1 MEASIKTGVIG
12 VSGGLGLHGL
22 KAFFV
27 SACVIASAA
36 SLGACATVEVYKAP
50 VSAEISLT
58 SKQSDLRKASD
69 AYCEQARKKGWATG
83 ETGIGGIADMLTGKG
98 QDANPYWKR
107 IKADENSPAT
117 VITRVRA
124 DAKDVTTGLDRLS
137 LLAQGLMSSSRPSK
151 EDVTQF
157 ELALIH
163 ARQARDSFSDAI
175 SQANRRMLSA
185 AEVDPEQ
192 ELGPLDR
199 AVTRARV
206 LADDL
211 AAARTSD
218 GVAGQGGL
226 APPVS
231 R

>member
-22 KAFFV
+22 KAFLASV
-27 SACVIASAA
+27 CVVASAA
-36 SLGACATVEVYKAP
+36 SLGACATVEVYKPP

-58 SKQSDLRKASD
+58 EKQSDLRKAAD
-69 AYCEQARKKGWATG
+69 AYCEQARKKGWASG
-83 ETGIGGIADMLTGKG
+83 ETGIGGIADLLTGKD
-98 QDANPYWKR
+98 QNANPYWKR
-107 IKADENSPAT
+107 IKADENAPAS
-117 VITRVRA
+117 VVVRVRA

-137 LLAQGLMSSSRPSK
+137 LLAQGLMSSAKPTK

-163 ARQARDSFSDAI
+163 ARQARDSFSDAL

-185 AEVDPEQ
+185 AEVDPNA

-199 AVTRARV
+199 AVTRARMM
-206 LADDL
+206 ADDL
-211 AAARTSD
+211 AAARTSE
-218 GVAGQGGL
+218 GVAGQGL
-226 APPVS
+226 PPPVS